1 MQSSPTTIVIRL
13 VYGCHHSRHSMRGI
27 IELRCIGTN
36 LEKGRCSVQTFFSKS
51 RRISEWFGEY
61 EDSTVKA
68 AKLYRHPKKRAEF

>member
-1 MQSSPTTIVIRL
+1 
-13 VYGCHHSRHSMRGI
+13 MRGI